1 MKKVLFGI
9 SSILFASSIAFS
21 MDKPAKEPKEQKTQQ
36 TATKKD
42 GQSGAGIVVY
52 KVEGDPGDVMIALK
66 GNLEAEQIVVV
77 TTTDPAAPLANNIKL
92 FPDYKKLKV
101 DYIQNFLVTSMTT
114 LYKIFTKDPNGM
126 VISPLV
132 ITVYQYEGDDKT
144 YIVRTKPSLLL
155 EGTANPEVKKAVEE
169 LEEKIDKAIRQLL

>member
-1 MKKVLFGI
+1 MKKLLAGMLSLCFVANI
-9 SSILFASSIAFS
+9 SFS
-21 MDKPAKEPKEQKTQQ
+21 MDKPAKEPKQI
-36 TATKKD
+36 KKEEKAELS
-42 GQSGAGIVVY
+42 SGKGIVVY
-52 KVEGDPGDVMIALK
+52 KVEGDPADVMIALK

-101 DYIQNFLVTSMTT
+101 DYIQNFLVTSMST
-114 LYKIFTKDPNGM
+114 LYKIFTTDPNAM

-132 ITVYQYEGDDKT
+132 ITVYQYEGDEKT

-155 EGTANPEVKKAVEE
+155 DGTKYPEAKKAIEE
-169 LEEKIDKAIRQLL
+169 LENRIDKAIKQLM

>member
-1 MKKVLFGI
+1 MKK
-9 SSILFASSIAFS
+9 ILAGLMSVCFIASYSFS
-21 MDKPAKEPKEQKTQQ
+21 MDKPPKEPKQ
-36 TATKKD
+36 TKKENITEAS
-42 GQSGAGIVVY
+42 SGKGIVVY
-52 KVEGDPGDVMIALK
+52 KIDGDPGDVMIALK

-101 DYIQNFLVTSMTT
+101 DYIQNFLVTSMST
-114 LYKIFTKDPNGM
+114 LYKIFTTDPNAM

-155 EGTANPEVKKAVEE
+155 DGTKYPEAKKAVEE
-169 LEEKIDKAIRQLL
+169 LENRIDRAIKQLM